1 MQAAWPRCASA
12 TALAT
17 ITGVSGVNPISSLL
31 EQLDASPT
39 AHHVVDWW
47 RQQLLEA
54 GFTDCS
60 LPDTF
65 AGTLSADTGFI
76 TRGGAIIAWKV
87 PQNSLHQGFR
97 IVGAHSD
104 SPGLH
109 IKPQPDKR
117 FATQSLLGVEI
128 YGGALLNS
136 WLDRDLGIAGHVVLQ
151 DGSTKLFKS
160 NAPVARISQLAIH
173 LDRDVNDKGLVLDRH
188 QHMNAL
194 WLNSDSDLSFDQW
207 MSQQCGIDES
217 QIGARSAQLFDIQKA
232 SLVGAD
238 DSLLASARIDNQA
251 SCWAVMTALIQQ
263 TSGGAPSVVALFDH
277 EEVGS
282 SSATGAAGPLLEH
295 VLERLCIAAG
305 LSRQDFINTLPIS
318 HCISADNAHAVHH
331 NYPER
336 HDANHSPLINQGVVI
351 KSNAGQRY
359 ATSSTSIA
367 PFVDA
372 CNTAKVPIQFFASRN
387 NIACGSTIGPIT
399 ATRLGIDTIDVG
411 IPQLSMHSAREVCG
425 TRDPIF
431 LRDALV
437 AYFAR

>member
-1 MQAAWPRCASA
+1 MSDSA
-12 TALAT
+12 PIATLLA
-17 ITGVSGVNPISSLL
+17 
-31 EQLDASPT
+31 QLDASPT

-47 RQQLLEA
+47 RKRLLEA
-54 GFTDCS
+54 GFSDCS
-60 LPDTF
+60 LSGAF
-65 AGTLSADTGFI
+65 SGTLSAETGFV

-87 PQNSLHQGFR
+87 PQNFLQHGFR

-128 YGGALLNS
+128 YGGPLLNS

-151 DGSTKLFKS
+151 DGSTKMFTS
-160 NAPVARISQLAIH
+160 SRPVARISQLAIH

-188 QHMNAL
+188 QHLNAL
-194 WLNSDSDLSFDQW
+194 WLTSDNGLNFDQW
-207 MSQQCGIDES
+207 MSQQCGMEPS
-217 QIGARSAQLFDIQKA
+217 QIVASSAQLFDIQKA

-238 DSLLASARIDNQA
+238 NSLIASARLDNQA
-251 SCWAVMTALIQQ
+251 SCWAAMTALIVQKD
-263 TSGGAPSVVALFDH
+263 TNSPSVVALFDH

-305 LSRQDFINTLPIS
+305 LSRQDFINTLAKS

-336 HDANHSPLINQGVVI
+336 HDTNHSPLINQGVVI
-351 KSNAGQRY
+351 KSNVGQRY

-372 CNTAKVPIQFFASRN
+372 CNKANVPIQHFASRN

-425 TRDPIF
+425 TQDPIF
-431 LRDALV
+431 LRDALQS
-437 AYFAR
+437 YFAR

>member
-1 MQAAWPRCASA
+1 MSS
-12 TALAT
+12 
-17 ITGVSGVNPISSLL
+17 INPISSLL
-31 EQLDASPT
+31 DQLDASPT

-47 RQQLLEA
+47 RKHLLEA

-60 LPDTF
+60 FLNN
-65 AGTLSADTGFI
+65 LSADAGFI
-76 TRGGAIIAWKV
+76 ARGGAIIAWRV
-87 PQNSLHQGFR
+87 PQKSLHKGFR

-109 IKPQPDKR
+109 IKPQPDIR

-128 YGGALLNS
+128 YGGPLLNS

-151 DGSTKLFKS
+151 DGSIKLFAS
-160 NAPVARISQLAIH
+160 STPVARISQLAIH

-188 QHMNAL
+188 QHLNAL
-194 WLNSDSDLSFDQW
+194 WLNSERDLNFDQW
-207 MSQQCGIDES
+207 MSQQCGIDPS
-217 QIGARSAQLFDIQKA
+217 QIRARSAQLFDIQKA

-251 SCWAVMTALIQQ
+251 SCWAAMTALIQQ

-351 KSNAGQRY
+351 KSNVGQRY

-437 AYFAR
+437 TYFAR

>member
-1 MQAAWPRCASA
+1 MSN
-12 TALAT
+12 L
-17 ITGVSGVNPISSLL
+17 NPISSLL
-31 EQLDASPT
+31 DHLDASPT

-47 RQQLLEA
+47 RKQLLEA
-54 GFTDCS
+54 GFSDCS
-60 LPDTF
+60 LSGAF
-65 AGTLSADTGFI
+65 SGTLSAETGFV

-87 PQNSLHQGFR
+87 AQKSLHNGFR

-128 YGGALLNS
+128 YGGPLLNS

-151 DGSTKLFKS
+151 DGSTKLFLS
-160 NAPVARISQLAIH
+160 SAPVARVSQLAIH

-188 QHMNAL
+188 QHLNAL
-194 WLNSDSDLSFDQW
+194 WLTSDNGLNFDQW
-207 MSQQCGIDES
+207 MSQQCGIDPS
-217 QIGARSAQLFDIQKA
+217 QIRASSAQLFDNQKA
-232 SLVGAD
+232 SVIGAD
-238 DSLLASARIDNQA
+238 NSLIASARIDNQA
-251 SCWAVMTALIQQ
+251 SCWAAMTALIQQ
-263 TSGGAPSVVALFDH
+263 TNNAESSVVALFDH

-305 LSRQDFINTLPIS
+305 LSRQDFINTLTKS

-336 HDANHSPLINQGVVI
+336 HDTNHSPLINQGVVI
-351 KSNAGQRY
+351 KSNVGQRY

-367 PFVDA
+367 PFIDA
-372 CNTAKVPIQFFASRN
+372 CNKAKVPIQYFASRN

-425 TRDPIF
+425 TQDPIF
-431 LRDALV
+431 LRDALQS
-437 AYFAR
+437 YFAR

>member
-1 MQAAWPRCASA
+1 MSNP
-12 TALAT
+12 
-17 ITGVSGVNPISSLL
+17 NPISSLL
-31 EQLDASPT
+31 EHLDASPT

-47 RQQLLEA
+47 RKRMLEA
-54 GFTDCS
+54 GFSDCS
-60 LPDTF
+60 MV
-65 AGTLSADTGFI
+65 GTLSADSGFVC
-76 TRGGAIIAWKV
+76 RGGTIIAWRV
-87 PQNSLHQGFR
+87 PQKTLHKGFR

-109 IKPQPDKR
+109 IKPRPDKQH
-117 FATQSLLGVEI
+117 ANMSLLGVEV
-128 YGGALLNS
+128 YGGPLLNS

-151 DGSTKLFKS
+151 DGSVHLFTS
-160 NAPVARISQLAIH
+160 ASPVARISQLAIH

-188 QHMNAL
+188 QHLNAL
-194 WLNSDSDLSFDQW
+194 WLTSENGHDFDQW
-207 MSQQCGIDES
+207 LAKTCGVKQSDI
-217 QIGARSAQLFDIQKA
+217 QACSAQLFDTQHA
-232 SLVGAD
+232 SVVGAD
-238 DSLLASARIDNQA
+238 NSLIASARIDDQV
-251 SCWAVMTALIQQ
+251 SCWAAMTALIEQKD
-263 TSGGAPSVVALFDH
+263 TNSPSVVALFDH

-295 VLERLCIAAG
+295 VLERLCIAEG
-305 LSRQDFINTLPIS
+305 LSRQEFINSLAKS

-336 HDANHSPLINQGVVI
+336 HDTNHSPLINQGVVI
-351 KSNAGQRY
+351 KSNVGQRY

-372 CNTAKVPIQFFASRN
+372 CNKANVPIQYFASRN

-425 TRDPIF
+425 TQDPIF
-431 LRDALV
+431 LRDALQT
-437 AYFAR
+437 YFAR

>member
-1 MQAAWPRCASA
+1 MSDSA
-12 TALAT
+12 PIATLLA
-17 ITGVSGVNPISSLL
+17 
-31 EQLDASPT
+31 QLDASPT
-39 AHHVVDWW
+39 AHHVVNWW
-47 RQQLLEA
+47 RKKLIEA
-54 GFTDCS
+54 GFLDCS
-60 LPDTF
+60 LND
-65 AGTLSADTGFI
+65 TLSAESGFVC
-76 TRGGAIIAWKV
+76 RGGAIIAWKV
-87 PQNSLHQGFR
+87 PQKSLQHGFR

-109 IKPQPDKR
+109 IKPQPNKQH
-117 FATQSLLGVEI
+117 ANMSLLGVEV
-128 YGGALLNS
+128 YGGPLLNS

-151 DGSTKLFKS
+151 DGSTKLFTS
-160 NAPVARISQLAIH
+160 SRPVARISQLAIH

-188 QHMNAL
+188 QHLNAL
-194 WLNSDSDLSFDQW
+194 WLTSDNGLNFDQW
-207 MSQQCGIDES
+207 MSQQCGIDPS
-217 QIGARSAQLFDIQKA
+217 QIVASSAQLFDIHKA
-232 SLVGAD
+232 SLVGVD
-238 DSLLASARIDNQA
+238 NSLIASARIDNQA
-251 SCWAVMTALIQQ
+251 SCWAAMKALIEQKDT
-263 TSGGAPSVVALFDH
+263 TSPSVVALFDH

-305 LSRQDFINTLPIS
+305 LSRQDFINTLAKS

-336 HDANHSPLINQGVVI
+336 HDTNHSPLINQGVVI
-351 KSNAGQRY
+351 KSNVSQRY

-372 CNTAKVPIQFFASRN
+372 CTKAKVPIQYFASRN

-425 TRDPIF
+425 TQDPIF
-431 LRDALV
+431 LRDALQS
-437 AYFAR
+437 YFAR